1 MQRTRRPAA
10 SIYTKSPTGSLVIS
24 IWGYE
29 MPMCL
34 TSEPNEP
41 AIQYRYHRIE
51 ISRVGKGWRASIFA
65 PNVMRP
71 LADSP
76 SNLEKSDKKEIVAKA
91 KRVIDAHLTS
101 ASGLGQ

>member
-1 MQRTRRPAA
+1 
-10 SIYTKSPTGSLVIS
+10 VIS
-24 IWGYE
+24 IWGYD

-34 TSEPNEP
+34 TSETNEP
-41 AIQYRYHRIE
+41 PIQYRHHRIE
-51 ISRVGKGWRASIFA
+51 VSRVGKGWRASIFA
-65 PNVMRP
+65 PNGKRP

-76 SNLEKSDKKEIVAKA
+76 SNLEKSDKEEVVAQA